1 MGNVY
6 QLRKYQPEPADNGP
20 VKSGQSKEEL
30 LRQMER
36 ELKLL
41 HKAESTRDSYL
52 YYVGQFIDHRQSIH
66 STKRGEAAIHEYLTY
81 LAVEGKV
88 SASTQN
94 VALCALLFFYG
105 QVLKQDV
112 GLIDAPR
119 AKKPKHLPVV
129 LSKEEVVLILSKLS
143 GIYHLICSLMYGCG
157 LRVKIDCLT
166 LRVQDID
173 FGRKLITL
181 QNSKGG
187 KSRSLALPEALIPKL
202 QLHLE
207 EVKKTHER
215 DLAKGWGSVM
225 LPNALDRK
233 YPNASKE
240 WGWQW
245 VFPATSR
252 YIEPK
257 THIQRR
263 HHLHESAVQKA
274 VKRARYDA
282 RIFKHVTPHIFRHS
296 YATHLLEDGENVRVV
311 QELLGHESI
320 ETTMVYLHVMQSPS
334 RVKSPL
340 DRLVSN
346 AE

>member
-1 MGNVY
+1 
-6 QLRKYQPEPADNGP
+6 
-20 VKSGQSKEEL
+20 
-30 LRQMER
+30 MER
-36 ELKLL
+36 ELKLH

-52 YYVGQFIDHRQSIH
+52 YYVEDFIDYRIRIH
-66 STKRGEAAIHEYLTY
+66 STLRGNDAVREYLTWM
-81 LAVEGKV
+81 AVDGKV

-94 VALCALLFFYG
+94 VALCALLFLYK
-105 QVLKQDV
+105 QVFKQGI

-119 AKKPKHLPVV
+119 AKKPKHLPTV

-143 GIYHLICSLMYGCG
+143 GVYHLICSLMYGCG
-157 LRVKIDCLT
+157 LRVKSDCLT
-166 LRVQDID
+166 LRVQDVD
-173 FGRKLITL
+173 FDRKLITIH
-181 QNSKGG
+181 NAKGG
-187 KSRSLALPEALIPKL
+187 KSRALALPETLIPAL
-202 QLHLE
+202 QVHLQNA
-207 EVKKTHER
+207 KRMHEQ
-215 DLAKGWGSVM
+215 DLAKGWGSIL

-252 YIEPK
+252 FIEPK

-274 VKRARYDA
+274 VKRARYEA

-311 QELLGHESI
+311 QDLLGHESI
-320 ETTMVYLHVMQSPS
+320 ETTMIYLHVMQSPS
-334 RVKSPL
+334 MVKSPL
-340 DRLVSN
+340 DRLVAAGGSK
-346 AE
+346 